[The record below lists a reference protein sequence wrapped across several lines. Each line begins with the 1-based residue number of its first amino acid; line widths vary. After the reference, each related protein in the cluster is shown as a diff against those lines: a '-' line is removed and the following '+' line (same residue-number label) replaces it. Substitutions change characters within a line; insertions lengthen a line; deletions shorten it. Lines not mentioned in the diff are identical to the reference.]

1 MIDEVGR
8 ATNLAA
14 VGECEGERPER
25 GPDEGRTRLG
35 CCSWALV
42 QSVAAARAASKLI
55 TCHRHFAGG
64 PAAQGDRNVESLE
77 GGETWNLKGVG
88 CSQKTL
94 AAFLG
99 GDSEPGDVFC
109 G

>member
-1 MIDEVGR
+1 MGV
-8 ATNLAA
+8 
-14 VGECEGERPER
+14 VRP
-25 GPDEGRTRLG
+25 P
-35 CCSWALV
+35 
-42 QSVAAARAASKLI
+42 
-55 TCHRHFAGG
+55 TCPL

-99 GDSEPGDVFC
+99 GDSEPGNVFC